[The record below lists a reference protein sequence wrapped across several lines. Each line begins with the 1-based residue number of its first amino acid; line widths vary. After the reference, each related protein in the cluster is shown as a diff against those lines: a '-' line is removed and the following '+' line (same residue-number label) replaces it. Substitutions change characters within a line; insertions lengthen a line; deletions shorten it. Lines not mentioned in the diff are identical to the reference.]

1 METFLLNPNVAAQN
15 PVSQQG
21 VATADSNGEGDF
33 SPLLNEAVNSL
44 ENEETAQGNAEQPD
58 TPLSDNENELINE
71 NDLAISADD
80 TIAQI
85 FMSTT
90 EAPPTKPLETA
101 VLAKTDATLTKP
113 IEATVLATTEG
124 PLSGQLALSAEM
136 KSELPKEA
144 LQPQGITP
152 GQIQPEKAAALLPQ
166 ESPAPVTPQG
176 SNSALAS
183 TSKVENLLLQQI
195 QQILDQGKNSGS
207 IIVTGNNSP
216 TPDEQSQTNPLHN
229 LSNPLLVEADTK
241 KGAIQARQVGITVT
255 PTDDKTI
262 ASQKSA
268 KLEGAHQD
276 ISEQYLNAKLGE
288 SKNSTSENSQQN
300 NNQKKGTEQKFVA
313 DTKTSANGTPGT
325 PGTTVTD
332 TKPGDSSFGQQ
343 LGHSATTSS
352 SLTSSPTTSIEG
364 KMAPGAEIPVSEKE
378 MLNTLIQ
385 RFNVNPRLQTSKLT
399 MQLHPAELGALKIDL
414 LVKGDSIKANI
425 VAQSQQVLE
434 TLEKHLPR
442 LRTVLQD
449 QGFTIDS
456 FEISL
461 DGDGGNQKELFQE
474 HFNSQQQEFAFNK
487 SSSQQAESFDVLL
500 ESTEDSDETDNNDS
514 GINLTV

>member
-90 EAPPTKPLETA
+90 D
-101 VLAKTDATLTKP
+101 VTLTKP

-216 TPDEQSQTNPLHN
+216 TPGEQSQIDPLHN

-241 KGAIQARQVGITVT
+241 NGAIQARQVGITVP
-255 PTDDKTI
+255 PTEDNTI

-288 SKNSTSENSQQN
+288 SKNSTAENSQQN
-300 NNQKKGTEQKFVA
+300 NNQQKATEQQFLA

-325 PGTTVTD
+325 MVTD

-343 LGHSATTSS
+343 LGHSVTTSNS
-352 SLTSSPTTSIEG
+352 PTSSTATSIEG
-364 KMAPGAEIPVSEKE
+364 RMAPGAEIPVSEKE
-378 MLNTLIQ
+378 MVNTLIQ

-414 LVKGDSIKANI
+414 LVKDDSIKANI
-425 VAQSQQVLE
+425 IAQSQQVLE

-442 LRTVLQD
+442 LRTALQD